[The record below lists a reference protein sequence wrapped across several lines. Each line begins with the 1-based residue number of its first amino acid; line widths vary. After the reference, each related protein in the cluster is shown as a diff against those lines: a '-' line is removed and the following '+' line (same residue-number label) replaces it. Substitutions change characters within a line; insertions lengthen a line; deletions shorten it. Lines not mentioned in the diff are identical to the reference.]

1 MTDLSISEHRHG
13 QYVHHHAF
21 GEFPHDHFL
30 RQVCAR
36 PECRTAVTHNI
47 HQMPSPAPAP
57 PGSVHPLHGSD
68 LR

>member
-1 MTDLSISEHRHG
+1 MTDRSAAEHRHE

-47 HQMPSPAPAP
+47 HQVPSPTEP
-57 PGSVHPLHGSD
+57 PHLLPKAD